1 VPIVNEVVPGIGT
14 SPEGPYFCPGCW
26 AAALR
31 RDVPKGRELVEWF
44 NHGLF
49 IMESLGYVLPR
60 SMNAADMARDYVE
73 EPWHAEQ

>member
-1 VPIVNEVVPGIGT
+1 
-14 SPEGPYFCPGCW
+14 
-26 AAALR
+26 
-31 RDVPKGRELVEWF
+31 VPKGRELVEWF